1 MGEYQKALINR
12 QFRVMVINVLKKEFP
27 EDFYRIEND
36 LETWIIT
43 QTLPEVRQTAKRV
56 IFMKRSAERD
66 RFSNHTS

>member
-27 EDFYRIEND
+27 EDFYRIEQD
-36 LETWIIT
+36 LEAWILT
-43 QTLPEVRQTAKRV
+43 QTLPEVRQTAKR
-56 IFMKRSAERD
+56 IIILKRTLERD